1 MQVLNLNSDIIV
13 EMTVR
18 YYKKDINGENLIN
31 GEKYKHIDTFHQL
44 YPIYDN
50 GLFAPVYI
58 TVPTINIPTPMETTD
73 DDEVMKDDI
82 TAIKIN
88 CAKSDLDVKRKR
100 GRPRKL
106 SIVTRR

>member
-1 MQVLNLNSDIIV
+1 MQVINLTSDIIV
-13 EMTVR
+13 KMTVS

-31 GEKYKHIDTFHQL
+31 GEKYKHINTVHQM

-50 GLFAPVYI
+50 GSFAPVYI

-88 CAKSDLDVKRKR
+88 YNKPCM
-100 GRPRKL
+100 KL
-106 SIVTRR
+106 TDKCLHELTASCPF